1 MELSHYIKTAITRQL
16 VSECM
21 CCLSSSPNICSWSEV
36 WKGGWGKTLE
46 AGQLC
51 CCFRSTVLAPSLAM
65 YDVQYAMYN
74 VQYAVCNVWG
84 QLCWPPTNSSCLAMA
99 RATARP
105 PSCWPFLLQ
114 PANRPNPSLLV
125 LTSLKD
131 DYEED
136 VQVQDPSSSFP
147 YFLSALG
154 SSWPPSC

>member
-1 MELSHYIKTAITRQL
+1 MRQSRHEKNGAESLYKKTAITRQL

-65 YDVQYAMYN
+65 YDVHYAM
-74 VQYAVCNVWG
+74 CNVWG

-99 RATARP
+99 RATADHHPADR
-105 PSCWPFLLQ
+105 SCSNQPTDQTQVFLCS
-114 PANRPNPSLLV
+114 PASRMIMKRTSKYKTLLP
-125 LTSLKD
+125 L
-131 DYEED
+131 
-136 VQVQDPSSSFP
+136 
-147 YFLSALG
+147 FLI
-154 SSWPPSC
+154 SCPH